1 VLAFLVVATVVVI
14 APGPDFALTVRN
26 AVSRGR
32 GVATAFG
39 VTTGLLVWVIAS
51 AAGLAALLV
60 ASRPAFEA
68 LRLVGA
74 AYLVWIGL
82 AMLFSRGHSTRTARP
97 GSPYRQGLLNNLSN
111 PKMPIFF
118 TSLLPQFGTSFAAL
132 LGHGLAFA
140 ALTLAWLVLVARA
153 GAALRVPAVR
163 RALDVV
169 TGIVLVSFGVR
180 LATERR

>member
-1 VLAFLVVATVVVI
+1 MA
-14 APGPDFALTVRN
+14 
-26 AVSRGR
+26 
-32 GVATAFG
+32 
-39 VTTGLLVWVIAS
+39 
-51 AAGLAALLV
+51 
-60 ASRPAFEA
+60 
-68 LRLVGA
+68 
-74 AYLVWIGL
+74 
-82 AMLFSRGHSTRTARP
+82 
-97 GSPYRQGLLNNLSN
+97 
-111 PKMPIFF
+111 IFF